1 MIAAFP
7 SEIHTLFSFK
17 SCKFI
22 PERNRSQA
30 TNASQWFSLQVHIV
44 VQNLKLPF
52 GKSWTNS
59 SLTQELNFPEHHVV
73 FINILG
79 GIANIC

>member
-7 SEIHTLFSFK
+7 SEIHTLFPFK
-17 SCKFI
+17 SFKFI

-52 GKSWTNS
+52 VKSWTNS
-59 SLTQELNFPEHHVV
+59 SLTQVVIVQAELRSSYFSVV
-73 FINILG
+73 LLQ
-79 GIANIC
+79 